1 MNYINSKRL
10 FVAIIVL
17 SLGFSAVSVQGKT
30 LKNHITSAVFR
41 LHVVANS
48 NSAADQK
55 LKLEVRNRIISET
68 AELFSKAKNAEDAE
82 KIANANLDFLKGI
95 CEDEISRR
103 GFSQKVHPETG
114 EYKFPQKTYGA
125 ITLPRGRYRALK
137 VIIGEGKGKNWWCV
151 MFPPLCFAKGTLSV
165 SKSSKSYLESK
176 LSSDEYNLI
185 CSNQNFSAPEIRFKT
200 AEVIKKLKNII
211 AQETARH

>member
-1 MNYINSKRL
+1 MK
-10 FVAIIVL
+10 F
-17 SLGFSAVSVQGKT
+17 
-30 LKNHITSAVFR
+30 
-41 LHVVANS
+41 
-48 NSAADQK
+48 
-55 LKLEVRNRIISET
+55 
-68 AELFSKAKNAEDAE
+68 
-82 KIANANLDFLKGI
+82 
-95 CEDEISRR
+95 
-103 GFSQKVHPETG
+103 HPETG